1 MLPADGVDHEGWLLL
16 ATGVTG
22 LTAAILVAVFAD
34 KGHSPAA
41 QLARCAMGFVVA
53 VVWIMAIADEVVEVL
68 QVRTAPSFSRASPPI
83 SFLCISIPRSFMPPS
98 YSHILRHLPCFP
110 LTSAA

>member
-1 MLPADGVDHEGWLLL
+1 MKHEGWLLL

-34 KGHSPAA
+34 KGLSPAA

-53 VVWIMAIADEVVEVL
+53 VVWIMAIADEVVKVL
-68 QVRTAPSFSRASPPI
+68 QVRTVISFSRALPSPCLFLHDSP
-83 SFLCISIPRSFMPPS
+83 SFRAPFI
-98 YSHILRHLPCFP
+98 
-110 LTSAA
+110 